1 MFLLAKEPKVGK
13 GLSVRFTWQWYET
26 YQRKLPQRP
35 TNGRYL
41 VPPDQITLG
50 EHAATLQ
57 G

>member
-13 GLSVRFTWQWYET
+13 GPSVRFTWQWYET